1 MDCTLVFSG
10 FRGYLVA
17 LTPLCETTES
27 CMNDWQ
33 KMSGTRFETE
43 KRPALAARGMVVT
56 NHPLAS
62 AAGSEMLCA
71 GGNAVDA
78 AVAALF
84 TLSVV
89 EPMMVGLLGGGFA
102 HIREA
107 DGTHRILEG
116 QGSCPQAVGPHTFQ
130 HDASAPPGS
139 LESVGRRHSL
149 GRGSVA
155 TPGNLMAWC
164 QMLSR
169 HGSMSLDEVMAPA
182 IKHASRGFHV
192 TQYLSDCI
200 ADNAADL
207 ALDPE
212 IARVFL
218 PQGRPLQKGDRLLQG
233 AYADTLQLVS
243 QQGAAALY
251 GGSLGQALCD
261 DMAAHNGFLSLAD
274 LRDYRTRDPAPLRSS
289 YRGFDIIG
297 PPPPC
302 AGPLHIGQ
310 MLNVL
315 EGFDLR
321 AMGFGTPASVHLLA
335 EVLKMAFA
343 DRAAVTADPDFV
355 NVPVERLLSPE
366 YAALRRGQIDLQ
378 RAQTWAPGLTP
389 TESAHTTHITVAD
402 SEGRVVSA
410 TQTIN
415 SVFGARYM
423 LPGTGLIPNN
433 YLYVLDPRPDRANS
447 MAPGKR
453 VTSSM
458 APLMV
463 VQNGQ
468 PRYALGLPGGLRIFP
483 SALQALINLIDHGM
497 SLQQA
502 VEAPRVWTQ
511 GFDLELEPAFS
522 AEVQGT
528 LEQLGHAVLRVPNVG
543 GGMNAIAFHDDGS
556 LEGAACWRADG
567 TPMGLGGGMAREGVR
582 FLPETRKP

>member
-1 MDCTLVFSG
+1 
-10 FRGYLVA
+10 
-17 LTPLCETTES
+17 
-27 CMNDWQ
+27 MNHWQ
-33 KMSGTRFETE
+33 KICGTHFDTD
-43 KRPALAARGMVVT
+43 KRPARAARGMVVT

-62 AAGSEMLCA
+62 AAGTEMLCA

-102 HIREA
+102 HLRQP
-107 DGTHRILEG
+107 DGVHRILEG
-116 QGSCPQAVGPHTFQ
+116 QGTCPQAVGPHTFQ

-149 GRGSVA
+149 GRGAVA

-169 HGSMSLDEVMAPA
+169 HGTLSLDDVMAPA
-182 IKHASRGFHV
+182 IKHAGRGFHV

-200 ADNAADL
+200 SDNAADM

-212 IARVFL
+212 IAGVFL

-233 AYADTLQLVS
+233 AYADTLILVS
-243 QQGAAALY
+243 QQGATALY
-251 GGSLGQALCD
+251 GGALGRALCD
-261 DMAAHNGFLSLAD
+261 DMAAHGGFLTPDD
-274 LRDYRTRDPAPLRSS
+274 LRHYRTRDPAPLRST

-355 NVPVERLLSPE
+355 NVPVERLLSPA
-366 YAALRRGQIDLQ
+366 YADLRRSQLDLQ
-378 RAQTWAPGLTP
+378 RAQTWVPGLSP
-389 TESAHTTHITVAD
+389 SESAHTTHITVAD
-402 SEGRVVSA
+402 SDGRVVSA

-423 LPGTGLIPNN
+423 VPGTGLIANN

-463 VQNGQ
+463 VQDGR

-483 SALQALINLIDHGM
+483 SALQAVINLIDHGM

-502 VEAPRVWTQ
+502 VEAPRIWTQ
-511 GFDLELEPAFS
+511 GFDLELEPKFS
-522 AEVQGT
+522 PELQAA
-528 LEQLGHAVLRVPNVG
+528 LEHQGHAVLRVPNVG
-543 GGMNAIAFHDDGS
+543 GGMNAIEFHDDGS

-567 TPMGLGGGMAREGVR
+567 TPIGVGGGMARKGVR

>member
-1 MDCTLVFSG
+1 
-10 FRGYLVA
+10 
-17 LTPLCETTES
+17 
-27 CMNDWQ
+27 MNHWQ
-33 KMSGTRFETE
+33 KICGTHFDTD
-43 KRPALAARGMVVT
+43 KRPARAARGMVVT

-62 AAGSEMLCA
+62 AAGTEMLCA

-102 HIREA
+102 HLRQP
-107 DGTHRILEG
+107 DGTHLILEG
-116 QGSCPQAVGPHTFQ
+116 QGVCPQAVGPHTFQ

-139 LESVGRRHSL
+139 LESIGRRHSL

-169 HGSMSLDEVMAPA
+169 HGTLSLDDVMAPA
-182 IKHASRGFHV
+182 IQHASRGFHV

-200 ADNAADL
+200 TDNAADL

-212 IARVFL
+212 IARFFL
-218 PQGRPLQKGDRLLQG
+218 PQGRPLQKGDRLVQG
-233 AYADTLQLVS
+233 AYADTLKWVA

-251 GGSLGQALCD
+251 GGALGRALCD
-261 DMAAHNGFLSLAD
+261 DMVAHQGFLTLDD
-274 LRDYRTRDPAPLRSS
+274 LRHYRTRDPAPLRSS

-310 MLNVL
+310 MLKVL

-355 NVPVERLLSPE
+355 NVPVERLLSPA
-366 YAALRRGQIDLQ
+366 YADLRRSQLDLQ
-378 RAQTWAPGLTP
+378 RAQTWVPGLSP
-389 TESAHTTHITVAD
+389 SESAHTTHITVAD
-402 SEGRVVSA
+402 SDGRVVSA

-423 LPGTGLIPNN
+423 VPGTGLIPNN

-463 VQNGQ
+463 LQGGQ

-483 SALQALINLIDHGM
+483 SALQAVINLIDHGM

-522 AEVQGT
+522 PELQAA
-528 LEQLGHAVLRVPNVG
+528 LELQGHAVLRVPSVG
-543 GGMNAIAFHDDGS
+543 GGMNAIEFHDDGS

-567 TPMGLGGGMAREGVR
+567 TPIGVGGGMARKGVR

>member
-1 MDCTLVFSG
+1 
-10 FRGYLVA
+10 
-17 LTPLCETTES
+17 
-27 CMNDWQ
+27 MNDWLQ
-33 KMSGTRFETE
+33 RADTPFATE
-43 KRPALAARGMVVT
+43 KHPARGQRGMVVT

-62 AAGSEMLCA
+62 AAGTEMLCA

-102 HIREA
+102 HLRQA
-107 DGTHRILEG
+107 DGTHLILEG
-116 QGSCPQAVGPHTFQ
+116 QGVCPQAVGPTTFEY
-130 HDASAPPGS
+130 DTSAPPGS
-139 LESVGRRHSL
+139 LESIGRRHSL
-149 GRGSVA
+149 GRAAVA

-164 QMLSR
+164 QMLAR
-169 HGSMSLDEVMAPA
+169 HGSMSLDDVMAPA
-182 IKHASRGFHV
+182 IGHASRGFRV

-200 ADNAADL
+200 SDNAADMR
-207 ALDPE
+207 LDAE
-212 IARVFL
+212 ISRYFL
-218 PQGRPLQKGDRLLQG
+218 PQGEPLKKGDRLVQG
-233 AYADTLQLVS
+233 AYAQTLKTVA
-243 QQGAAALY
+243 QQGAAVLY
-251 GGSLGQALCD
+251 GGALGQALCE
-261 DMAAHNGFLSLAD
+261 DMAQHQGFLTLDD
-274 LRDYRTRDPAPLRSS
+274 LRQYRTRDPAPLRST

-315 EGFDLR
+315 AGFDLR
-321 AMGFGTPASVHLLA
+321 GMGFGTSASVHLLA

-366 YAALRRGQIDLQ
+366 YAALRRGQLDLQ
-378 RAQTWAPGLTP
+378 RARNWTPGLSP
-389 TESAHTTHITVAD
+389 AESAHTTHITVAD

-423 LPGTGLIPNN
+423 VPDTGLIPNN

-463 VQNGQ
+463 VKEGQ

-502 VEAPRVWTQ
+502 VEAPRIWTQ

-522 AEVQGT
+522 PALQAS
-528 LEQLGHAVLRVPNVG
+528 LEHMGHAVLRVPNVG
-543 GGMNAIAFHDDGS
+543 GGMNAIQFHADAS

-567 TPMGLGGGMAREGVR
+567 TPIGLGGGLARRGVR

>member
-1 MDCTLVFSG
+1 
-10 FRGYLVA
+10 
-17 LTPLCETTES
+17 
-27 CMNDWQ
+27 MNDWQ
-33 KMSGTRFETE
+33 TLSGTPFTTE
-43 KRPALAARGMVVT
+43 KRPAQAARGMVVT

-62 AAGSEMLCA
+62 AAGTQMLSA

-102 HIREA
+102 HLRQA
-107 DGTHRILEG
+107 DGTHHILEG
-116 QGSCPQAVGPHTFQ
+116 QGTCPQAVGPTTFEY
-130 HDASAPPGS
+130 DTSAPPGS

-149 GRGSVA
+149 GRGAVA

-164 QMLSR
+164 QMLER

-182 IKHASRGFHV
+182 IDHASRGFRV

-200 ADNAADL
+200 ADNAADMR
-207 ALDPE
+207 LDAE
-212 IARVFL
+212 ISRYFL
-218 PQGRPLQKGDRLLQG
+218 PQGEPLKKGDRLVQS
-233 AYADTLQLVS
+233 AYAQTLKMVA

-261 DMAAHNGFLSLAD
+261 DIAAHQGYLTLDD
-274 LRDYRTRDPAPLRSS
+274 LRQYRTRDPAPLRTS
-289 YRGFDIIG
+289 YRGFEIIG

-315 EGFDLR
+315 AGFDLR
-321 AMGFGTPASVHLLA
+321 AMGFGTPDSVHLLA

-355 NVPVERLLSPE
+355 NVPVARLLSPE
-366 YAALRRGQIDLQ
+366 YAALRRAQIDMQ
-378 RAQTWAPGLTP
+378 HARTWAPGLSP

-423 LPGTGLIPNN
+423 VPGTGLIPNN

-463 VQNGQ
+463 IKDGQ
-468 PRYALGLPGGLRIFP
+468 ARYALGLPGGLRIFP
-483 SALQALINLIDHGM
+483 SALQAVINLVDHGM

-502 VEAPRVWTQ
+502 VEAPRIWTQ
-511 GFDLELEPAFS
+511 GFDLELEGAFS
-522 AEVQGT
+522 PQLQTE
-528 LEQLGHAVLRVPNVG
+528 LEEKGHTVLRVPNVG

-567 TPMGLGGGMAREGVR
+567 TPIGLGGGMARQGVR

>member
-1 MDCTLVFSG
+1 M
-10 FRGYLVA
+10 R
-17 LTPLCETTES
+17 PWTEN
-27 CMNDWQ
+27 C
-33 KMSGTRFETE
+33 GTFFETE
-43 KRPALAARGMVVT
+43 KHPARASRGMVVT

-62 AAGSEMLCA
+62 AAGAEMLCA

-102 HIREA
+102 HIRQP
-107 DGTHRILEG
+107 DGTHTILEG
-116 QGSCPQAVGPHTFQ
+116 QGTCPQAVGENTFT
-130 HDASAPPGS
+130 HDPCAPPGS
-139 LESVGRRHSL
+139 LESVGRQHSL
-149 GRGSVA
+149 GRAAVA

-169 HGSMSLDEVMAPA
+169 QGSMPLHEVMAPA
-182 IKHASRGFHV
+182 IQHASRGFKV
-192 TQYLSDCI
+192 TQYLSGCI

-212 IARVFL
+212 IAKVFL
-218 PQGRPLQKGDRLLQG
+218 PQGRPLQKGDLLMQG
-233 AYADTLQLVS
+233 AYADTLRLVA

-251 GGSLGQALCD
+251 GGTLGQAVCD
-261 DMAAHNGFLSLAD
+261 DMTKHQGFMTLED
-274 LRDYRTRDPAPLRSS
+274 LRHYRTRDPAALRTM
-289 YRGFDIIG
+289 YRGLEIIG

-310 MLNVL
+310 MLNIL
-315 EGFDLR
+315 EAFDLKS
-321 AMGFGTPASVHLLA
+321 MGFGTAQSVHLLA
-335 EVLKMAFA
+335 EVLKLAFA
-343 DRAAVTADPDFV
+343 DRSAVTADPDFV
-355 NVPVERLLSPE
+355 PVPVEKLLSAE
-366 YAALRRGQIDLQ
+366 YAALRCRQIDLQ
-378 RAQTWAPGLTP
+378 HAQSWQPGLSP
-389 TESAHTTHITVAD
+389 AESANTTHITVAD
-402 SEGRVVSA
+402 SDGRIVCA

-423 LPGTGLIPNN
+423 VPETGLIPNN
-433 YLYVLDPRPDRANS
+433 YLYVLDPRPGRANS

-463 VQNGQ
+463 VNKGKPQ
-468 PRYALGLPGGLRIFP
+468 YALGLPGGLRIFP

-497 SLQQA
+497 CLQEA
-502 VEAPRVWTQ
+502 VEAPRIWTQ
-511 GFDLELEPAFS
+511 GFELELEPAFS
-522 AEVQGT
+522 KDVQTSLEVY
-528 LEQLGHAVLRVPNVG
+528 GHTVLRVPNVG
-543 GGMNAIAFHDDGS
+543 GGMNAIAFHADAS

-567 TPMGLGGGMAREGVR
+567 TPIGLSGGMAREGVG

>member
-1 MDCTLVFSG
+1 
-10 FRGYLVA
+10 
-17 LTPLCETTES
+17 
-27 CMNDWQ
+27 MNAWQ
-33 KMSGTRFETE
+33 NLSGTPFTTE
-43 KRPALAARGMVVT
+43 KRPAQAARGMVVT

-62 AAGSEMLCA
+62 AAGTQMLCA

-102 HIREA
+102 HLRQS
-107 DGTHRILEG
+107 DGTHCILEG
-116 QGSCPQAVGPHTFQ
+116 QGTCPQAVGPHTFEY
-130 HDASAPPGS
+130 DASAPPGS

-149 GRGSVA
+149 GRGAVA

-164 QMLSR
+164 QMLAR
-169 HGSMSLDEVMAPA
+169 HGSMSLEDVLAPA
-182 IKHASRGFHV
+182 LQHASRGFRV
-192 TQYLSDCI
+192 TQYLSGCI
-200 ADNAADL
+200 TDNAADL

-218 PQGRPLQKGDRLLQG
+218 PGGQPLQKGDRLQQG
-233 AYADTLQLVS
+233 AYADTLKLVA

-251 GGSLGQALCD
+251 GDASGPGALGQALCA
-261 DMAAHNGFLSLAD
+261 DMATHQGFLTLDD
-274 LRDYRTRDPAPLRSS
+274 LQRYRTREPAPLRSS

-315 EGFDLR
+315 QGFDLR
-321 AMGFGTPASVHLLA
+321 ALGFGTVDSVHLLA

-355 NVPVERLLSPE
+355 NVPVQRLLSTD
-366 YAALRRGQIDLQ
+366 YADLRRGQIDLQ
-378 RAQTWAPGLTP
+378 HAKIWAPGLSP

-402 SEGRVVSA
+402 SDGRVVSA

-423 LPGTGLIPNN
+423 VPDTGLIPNN

-463 VQNGQ
+463 LQDGQ

-483 SALQALINLIDHGM
+483 SALQALVNLIDHRM

-502 VEAPRVWTQ
+502 VEAPRIWTQ
-511 GFDLELEPAFS
+511 GFELELEPAFS
-522 AEVQGT
+522 PEVQAA
-528 LEQLGHAVLRVPNVG
+528 LQARGHAVLRVPNVG
-543 GGMNAIAFHDDGS
+543 GGMNAIAFHDDGL

-567 TPMGLGGGMAREGVR
+567 TPIGIGGGMAREGVR

>member
-1 MDCTLVFSG
+1 
-10 FRGYLVA
+10 
-17 LTPLCETTES
+17 
-27 CMNDWQ
+27 
-33 KMSGTRFETE
+33 
-43 KRPALAARGMVVT
+43 
-56 NHPLAS
+56 
-62 AAGSEMLCA
+62 
-71 GGNAVDA
+71 
-78 AVAALF
+78 
-84 TLSVV
+84 
-89 EPMMVGLLGGGFA
+89 
-102 HIREA
+102 
-107 DGTHRILEG
+107 
-116 QGSCPQAVGPHTFQ
+116 
-130 HDASAPPGS
+130 
-139 LESVGRRHSL
+139 
-149 GRGSVA
+149 
-155 TPGNLMAWC
+155 
-164 QMLSR
+164 
-169 HGSMSLDEVMAPA
+169 MAPA
-182 IKHASRGFHV
+182 IQHASRGFHV

-200 ADNAADL
+200 TDNAADL

-212 IARVFL
+212 IARVFV
-218 PQGRPLQKGDRLLQG
+218 PQGQPLQKGDRLQQG
-233 AYADTLQLVS
+233 AYADTLKLVA
-243 QQGAAALY
+243 QQGAPALY
-251 GGSLGQALCD
+251 GGALGRALCD
-261 DMAAHNGFLSLAD
+261 DIAAHDGFLTLDD
-274 LRDYRTRDPAPLRSS
+274 LRHYRTRDPAPLRSS
-289 YRGFDIIG
+289 YRGFDIMG

-335 EVLKMAFA
+335 QVLKMAFA

-355 NVPVERLLSPE
+355 NVPVERLLSPA
-366 YAALRRGQIDLQ
+366 YAALRRGEIDLQ
-378 RAQTWAPGLTP
+378 RAQNWAPGVAP

-402 SEGRVVSA
+402 SDGRVVSA

-423 LPGTGLIPNN
+423 VPGTGLIANN
-433 YLYVLDPRPDRANS
+433 YLYVLDPRPGRANS

-463 VQNGQ
+463 LQGGQ

-522 AEVQGT
+522 PELQAA
-528 LEQLGHAVLRVPNVG
+528 LEQQGHAVLRVPNVG

-567 TPMGLGGGMAREGVR
+567 TPIGIGGGMARKGVR

>member
-1 MDCTLVFSG
+1 
-10 FRGYLVA
+10 
-17 LTPLCETTES
+17 
-27 CMNDWQ
+27 MNDW
-33 KMSGTRFETE
+33 KNMCGTRFETD
-43 KRPALAARGMVVT
+43 KRPAQGARGMVVT

-62 AAGSEMLCA
+62 AAGTEMLCA

-89 EPMMVGLLGGGFA
+89 EPMMVGLLGGGFS
-102 HIREA
+102 HIREP
-107 DGTHRILEG
+107 DGTHLILEG
-116 QGSCPQAVGPHTFQ
+116 QGTCPQAVGPHTFQ

-149 GRGSVA
+149 GRGAVA
-155 TPGNLMAWC
+155 APGNLMAWC
-164 QMLSR
+164 QMLAR
-169 HGSMSLDEVMAPA
+169 HGTMALQEVMAPA
-182 IKHASRGFHV
+182 IKHAERGFYA

-200 ADNAADL
+200 ADNALDL

-218 PQGRPLQKGDRLLQG
+218 PQNRPLQKGDRLLQG
-233 AYADTLQLVS
+233 AYADTLRLVA
-243 QQGAAALY
+243 QQGEAALY
-251 GGSLGQALCD
+251 EGALGRALCD
-261 DMAAHNGFLSLAD
+261 DIAAHNGFLALDD
-274 LRDYRTRDPAPLRSS
+274 LRQYRTRDPAPLRSS

-310 MLNVL
+310 MLNLL

-343 DRAAVTADPDFV
+343 DRADVTADPDFV
-355 NVPVERLLSPE
+355 NVPVERLLSAD
-366 YAALRRGQIDLQ
+366 YAALRRGQIDLR
-378 RAQTWAPGLTP
+378 RAQTWAPGLSP

-402 SEGRVVSA
+402 SDGRVVSA

-423 LPGTGLIPNN
+423 VPGTGLIPNN

-463 VQNGQ
+463 VQGGQ
-468 PRYALGLPGGLRIFP
+468 PCYALGLPGGLRIFP

-522 AEVQGT
+522 AELQGA

-543 GGMNAIAFHDDGS
+543 GGMNAIAFHDDGW

-567 TPMGLGGGMAREGVR
+567 TPIGLGGGMARKGVR